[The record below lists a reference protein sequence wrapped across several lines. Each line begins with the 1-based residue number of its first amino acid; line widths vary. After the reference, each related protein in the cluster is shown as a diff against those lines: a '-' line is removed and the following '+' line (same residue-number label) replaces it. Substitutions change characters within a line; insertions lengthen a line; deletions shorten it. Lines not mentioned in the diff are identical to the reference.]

1 MVMRLIPDTTVS
13 GVRCLVENISQEN
26 YDLFDTLL
34 KRGEQAD
41 LFLKVPGLTEQQVY
55 DSMTTT
61 SGELYTETSINN
73 RLRIVDVDLEEVDS
87 PNLVYGHENRIVFK
101 RTRDDLIEDAA
112 PVHVPIATAGGYRG
126 AGVKDPEL
134 IEIDNLLVSTFT
146 VDQDQAHKVIKI
158 PLNFISDAAVHLHW
172 TKSQDT
178 DQSGNKVK
186 WQVSYTVYDGFSEA
200 IDGAGTVVSFEDTY
214 EDAGADVHVV
224 YRTDNLPINSGIARG
239 QYVAFKIEAITPSSN
254 TLAEPA
260 LISMDFTYLGRI
272 NRNPFDVEA
281 G

>member
-1 MVMRLIPDTTVS
+1 MRLIPDTTVS

-26 YDLFDTLL
+26 YSLFETLL
-34 KRGEQAD
+34 VRGEQAD

-61 SGELYTETSINN
+61 SGELYLETSVNN
-73 RLRIVDVDLEEVDS
+73 RLRIVDVDLDEVDS
-87 PNLVYGHENRIVFK
+87 PNLIYGHENRVVFK

-134 IEIDNLLVSTFT
+134 IEIDNLLVSAFT
-146 VDQDQAHKVIKI
+146 VDSDQAHKVIKI
-158 PLNFISDAAVHLHW
+158 PLNFISNAAVHLHW

-178 DQSGNKVK
+178 DQSGNKVL
-186 WQVSYTVYDGFSEA
+186 WQVSYTAYNGYTDAVDGS
-200 IDGAGTVVSFEDTY
+200 GTVVSFEDTY
-214 EDAGADVHVV
+214 EDSGADTHVV
-224 YRTDNLPINSGIARG
+224 YRTDDLPINSGISRG

-272 NRNPFDVEA
+272 NRNPFDVEVS
-281 G
+281 